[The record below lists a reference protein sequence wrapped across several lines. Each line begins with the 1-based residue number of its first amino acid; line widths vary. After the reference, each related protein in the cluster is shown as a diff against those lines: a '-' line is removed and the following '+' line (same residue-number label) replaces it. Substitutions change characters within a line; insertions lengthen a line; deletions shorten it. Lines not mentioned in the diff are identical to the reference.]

1 MIKLK
6 NLLKE
11 IEGEFDEID
20 VSTLNSINDITE
32 SIKDEMVRVAQEQ
45 YDGWQQDE
53 HGVNIELGRGGI
65 CHLIADDLLNVLYK
79 NKIENV
85 QSVCSNY
92 EQHVYIVGQFKEGI
106 YEIDI
111 PYYIYETGGGFTW
124 KKKPDVKFSREDIVI
139 SRLSSDPSE
148 FNNYVDTF

>member
-6 NLLKE
+6 DLLKE
-11 IEGEFDEID
+11 IEDDELDI
-20 VSTLNSINDITE
+20 SSLNSISDITD
-32 SIKDEMVRVAQEQ
+32 SIKDEMVKVAQKQ
-45 YDGWQQDE
+45 YDRWQQDHE
-53 HGVNIELGRGGI
+53 GQDVELGRGGI
-65 CHLIADDLLNVLYK
+65 CHLIADDLINVLYR
-79 NKIENV
+79 NKIDNV

-111 PYYIYETGGGFTW
+111 PYDVYETGGGFTW
-124 KKKPDVKFSREDIVI
+124 KKRPDVIFSRQDIVV

-148 FNNYVDTF
+148 FNNYTDTF